1 MKLEVFDING
11 NGLGREVE
19 LPANIFGLELNENH
33 EHVVYLSVKQ
43 YLAHQ
48 RQGTHKSKER
58 AEIAGSTRKLY
69 RQKGTGSAR
78 KGSIK
83 SPVLRGG
90 GRVFGPRPRTYSLKL
105 NKKVSRLARR
115 AALTNKAQ
123 ENRIVIVEDFQLDAP
138 KTKSYLNFLSSLK
151 AGEHSMAD
159 VKSLL
164 MLNAPMIPTAPKAPR
179 KEVARG
185 RKKVNQAALNEQ
197 YESAMKV
204 FEEELKS
211 YETALAAH
219 EDQIDNKYNNIAL
232 SARNIPNADVI
243 NARDLNVY
251 EVMNADYIILAE
263 SAIEQITEILK

>member
-11 NGLGREVE
+11 KGLGREVE
-19 LPANIFGLELNENH
+19 LPANVFGLELNENH
-33 EHVVYLSVKQ
+33 EHVVYLAVKQ

-105 NKKVSRLARR
+105 NKKVSRMARR
-115 AALTNKAQ
+115 AALTNKAK
-123 ENRIVIVEDFQLDAP
+123 ENRILVVEDFQMDAP
-138 KTKSYLNFLSSLK
+138 KTSKYLQFLSSLN
-151 AGEHSMAD
+151 AGEGTLAD
-159 VKSLL
+159 VKSIL
-164 MLNAPMIPTAPKAPR
+164 MLNAPKAP
-179 KEVARG
+179 VAPEAPVKVKGRG
-185 RKKVNQAALNEQ
+185 RKKAQQAEFNKAYTAAMATFEGELKN
-197 YESAMKV
+197 YESAL
-204 FEEELKS
+204 EA
-211 YETALAAH
+211 YEN
-219 EDQIDNKYNNIAL
+219 EVISKYENIAL

-243 NARDLNVY
+243 NAKDLNVY

-263 SAIEQITEILK
+263 SAIEQILEILK